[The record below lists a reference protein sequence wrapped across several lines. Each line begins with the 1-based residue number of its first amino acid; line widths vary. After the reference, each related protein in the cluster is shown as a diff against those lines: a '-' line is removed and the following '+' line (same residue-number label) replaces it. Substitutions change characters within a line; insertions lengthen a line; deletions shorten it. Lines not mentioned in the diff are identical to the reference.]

1 MVYCGNM
8 HTWVNTFK
16 LLGNFNRLRILKLL
30 SQRGELSVKVIS
42 EKLDLTVKLTSQ
54 HLVLLSHTNFVRGIG
69 KVGSV
74 YYSLHPALP
83 PTVER
88 ILEKDIQKL

>member
-1 MVYCGNM
+1 M
-8 HTWVNTFK
+8 HTWVNRFK

-30 SQRGELSVKVIS
+30 SQRGELPVKVIS
-42 EKLDLTVKLTSQ
+42 DKLNLTVKLASQ
-54 HLVLLSHTNFVRGIG
+54 HLVLLSHANFVRGIG

-74 YYSLHPALP
+74 YYALHPTLP
-83 PTVER
+83 PEVRR